1 MSILNCTDPEELSVI
16 ANAFATALAKG
27 RSADELNILGEF
39 ISSVG
44 DLISLMAAQKE
55 NLENQQQKK

>member
-1 MSILNCTDPEELSVI
+1 MSLMNCTTPEELSI
-16 ANAFATALAKG
+16 LANTFAIALAEG
-27 RSADELNILGEF
+27 RSADELNLLGAF
-39 ISSVG
+39 LNSVG